1 MSTTRRDSVT
11 TRTRTAVLAAASEL
25 LLDRGVGAVTID
37 AVVQRSGVARS
48 TIYRHW
54 PTRADVVAA
63 TVDGLIHP
71 PPPVPP
77 PGPLVERLN
86 AVCAPVVDAVSDPNY
101 ARLASAVLG
110 EISLDP
116 DLRGFRE
123 RFAAAQTAPVRT
135 VLADAVAQGEL
146 PADTDID
153 EAVSLLV
160 GPVIVHCVLQG
171 RVPGQRLVQQTIEG
185 FVRSRATSARVP

>member
-1 MSTTRRDSVT
+1 MGSTRRDTVT
-11 TRTRTAVLAAASEL
+11 GRTRATVIAAASEL

-63 TVDGLIHP
+63 TFDMLIHP

-77 PGPLVERLN
+77 PGPLRERLL
-86 AVCAPVVDAVSDPNY
+86 AAFAPIVVAVSDPQY
-101 ARLASAVLG
+101 AALASAVLG
-110 EISLDP
+110 DLSRDP
-116 DLRGFRE
+116 ELREFRE

-135 VLADAVAQGEL
+135 ILLDGVAAGEL
-146 PADTDID
+146 ASDTDVD

-160 GPVIVHCVLQG
+160 GPVIFQAVVLGG
-171 RVPGQRLVQQTIEG
+171 RPAASLVEKAVEG
-185 FVRSRATSARVP
+185 FGRARSAAG